1 MLKTPFTSEYR
12 QLLDGLIRSRED
24 KGLSQRQLAE
34 QLGVPQ
40 SAISKIEVGERRLD
54 MVEFIVISRAL
65 GSRPADIGD
74 RISSIAEQSTLTSL
88 A

>member
-1 MLKTPFTSEYR
+1 MLKTPFTAEYR
-12 QLLDGLIRSRED
+12 ALLEGLIRNREA
-24 KGLSQRQLAE
+24 KGLSQRQLAD

-65 GSRPADIGD
+65 GCRPIDIGD
-74 RISSIAEQSTLTSL
+74 RISRIAEHSTLTSL

>member
-1 MLKTPFTSEYR
+1 MLA
-12 QLLDGLIRSRED
+12 GLVRSRE
-24 KGLSQRQLAE
+24 GRGISQKQLAD

-54 MVEFIVISRAL
+54 LVEFIIISRAL
-65 GSRPADIGD
+65 GSTPNDIAA
-74 RISSIAEQSTLTSL
+74 RVSHIAQQSDLMSL